1 MSDNVSMANER
12 TLTDYRVPRGDI
24 LLMNPAGFDGQ
35 KNIPFNQE
43 MVLQFKNQRME
54 DDLERGIPEAM
65 VQLSESID
73 RFEAA
78 MVHS

>member
-1 MSDNVSMANER
+1 MCDNVSMANER
-12 TLTDYRVPRGDI
+12 TSADYRVPREGM

-65 VQLSESID
+65 VQLSESTD

-78 MVHS
+78 MVHP